1 MRCDVNRCKPKLDG
15 NTHLIRSLMPLT
27 LHRGA
32 SPIRCA
38 HSEEMTMTRA
48 GALQSGETSLAT
60 INVGTSGSDLIATV
74 IGGWVGRGF
83 MESC

>member
-1 MRCDVNRCKPKLDG
+1 
-15 NTHLIRSLMPLT
+15 
-27 LHRGA
+27 
-32 SPIRCA
+32 
-38 HSEEMTMTRA
+38 MTRA